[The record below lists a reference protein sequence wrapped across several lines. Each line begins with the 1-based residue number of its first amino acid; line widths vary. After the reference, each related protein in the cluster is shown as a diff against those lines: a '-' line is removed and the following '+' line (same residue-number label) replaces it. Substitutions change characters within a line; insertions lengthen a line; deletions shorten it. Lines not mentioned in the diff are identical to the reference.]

1 MMLVR
6 SLMAR
11 RRLIVSMMVAVAVFA
26 LSPLGERLPTR
37 LLVVWDAGVV
47 LHLILAW
54 SLMALS
60 GVKELRERAS

>member
-11 RRLIVSMMVAVAVFA
+11 PRLIVSMMIAVAVFA

-37 LLVVWDAGVV
+37 LLVA
-47 LHLILAW
+47 
-54 SLMALS
+54 
-60 GVKELRERAS
+60 